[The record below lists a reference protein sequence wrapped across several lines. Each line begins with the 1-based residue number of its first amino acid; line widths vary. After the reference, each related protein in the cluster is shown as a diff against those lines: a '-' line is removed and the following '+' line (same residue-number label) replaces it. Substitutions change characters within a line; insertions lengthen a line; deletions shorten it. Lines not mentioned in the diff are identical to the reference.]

1 MMEPRLNKRLKRF
14 GLPFKQIGDEM
25 DYHGRRAMFFLDRK
39 DFEKELTPQLMEL
52 YQIIQNDL
60 KEQIFLL
67 PHTNLLES

>member
-1 MMEPRLNKRLKRF
+1 
-14 GLPFKQIGDEM
+14 
-25 DYHGRRAMFFLDRK
+25 MFFLDRK